1 MSQSL
6 KPEKS
11 FTIDDSLS
19 LINRT
24 GAFYI
29 ARELVHTFSGMGRV
43 RRWRLWGDSLS
54 NNLLRKIYARLM
66 LKELNCLQDCELFL
80 WPKDKHAAFT
90 LYLDPLYVLRNS
102 LSQQDVVL
110 CHDIGPI
117 SHPHLYYPETAALY
131 QKAYKKIVASQAGV
145 VFVSNFSKEAFEK
158 AFGSNF
164 RFLQSI
170 PLYLRSKLAKVSPQ
184 AVNGIDKPF
193 LLSVGALEHRKN
205 HELTIKAFHE
215 GDFYSQGYQ
224 LIICGSRGDS
234 AEKIKKL
241 VVQTPG
247 VKLLGYV
254 NDAELSWLYQN
265 AQLFVLPSQFEGFGM
280 PALEAAAFGL
290 PLVISKNNALNEAV
304 NHLGEEVDHTSSAD
318 IARGIKKILGYT
330 GSQRAEITEKL
341 IDCAKNASQEKFVSQ
356 WKDLISRNLS

>member
-1 MSQSL
+1 MA
-6 KPEKS
+6 KNFKS
-11 FTIDDSLS
+11 DNHFTIDDSLS

-29 ARELVHTFSGMGRV
+29 ARELVNTFSSMARV
-43 RRWRLWGDSLS
+43 RRWRLWGNTLS

-66 LKELNCLQDCELFL
+66 LKELNTLQDRAVFL
-80 WPKDKHAAFT
+80 WPKDNGAAFT
-90 LYLDPLYVLRNS
+90 LYLDPLYVLRNQ
-102 LSQQDVVL
+102 LSRQDIVL

-117 SHPHLYYPETAALY
+117 SHPHLYYPETTALY

-145 VFVSNFSKEAFEK
+145 VFVSNYSKEAFVN
-158 AFGSNF
+158 AFGSDF
-164 RFLQSI
+164 RFLKSI
-170 PLYLRSKLAKVSPQ
+170 PLYLRSNLAQVSPQ
-184 AVNGIDKPF
+184 AISNIDKPF

-205 HELTIKAFHE
+205 HELTIQAFHE
-215 GDFYSQGYQ
+215 GNFYSQGYE

-234 AEKIKKL
+234 VEKIKML
-241 VVQTPG
+241 VAQTPG

-254 NDAELSWLYQN
+254 SDAELSWLYQN

-304 NHLGEEVDHTSSAD
+304 NHLGEEVDHTSIED
-318 IARGIKKILGYT
+318 IVRGIKKVLGYT
-330 GSQRAEITEKL
+330 SSKRAEIASKL

-356 WKDLISRNLS
+356 WRDLISRNIS